1 MLEELM
7 NKVRQYGE
15 SLVVQNPAVP
25 NEHNEDVL
33 KEAGASIFS
42 GLQEFA
48 GKGDTNGLSGLLSGE
63 ENHPAMTEVKNNFA
77 DNITQK
83 FGINGGTA
91 KTLAA
96 TLIPSILG
104 SLLKRPGA
112 GNNAGISLD
121 SILSSLTGGGNMQQD
136 GFLNSMGEKLGLDRN
151 GDGRIDLSDVT
162 GMLK

>member
-42 GLQEFA
+42 GLQGLA
-48 GKGDTNGLSGLLSGE
+48 GKGDTNGLSGLLNGE
-63 ENHPAMTEVKNNFA
+63 ENHPAMTDVKNNFA

-96 TLIPSILG
+96 SLIPSILG
-104 SLLKRPGA
+104 SLLKRPGS
-112 GNNAGISLD
+112 GNNAGISLE
-121 SILSSLTGGGNMQQD
+121 SILSSVTGGGNMQQD
-136 GFLNSMGEKLGLDRN
+136 GFLNSLGEKLGLDRN
-151 GDGRIDLSDVT
+151 GDGRINLSDVT
-162 GMLK
+162 GMFK

>member
-1 MLEELM
+1 MIEEIM
-7 NKVRQYGE
+7 NKARQYGE
-15 SLVVQNPAVP
+15 SLVVKNPAVP

-42 GLQEFA
+42 GLQGLA
-48 GKGDTNGLSGLLSGE
+48 SKGDTNGLSSLLTGE

-91 KTLAA
+91 KTIAA
-96 TLIPSILG
+96 SLIPTILG
-104 SLLKRPGA
+104 SLLNRSA
-112 GNNAGISLD
+112 SGNTSGMSLQ

-136 GFLNSMGEKLGLDRN
+136 GFLNNLGEKLGLDKN
-151 GDGRIDLSDVT
+151 GDGRINLSDVT
-162 GMLK
+162 GMFK